1 MSQYSFNRRRIL
13 AGAAIGLTASILP
26 ARGQQKVA
34 LKLGHQYP
42 IDHPVSLGAARAA
55 ELVKEKSGG
64 RVEIVIFP
72 AGQLGTGKELDQQV
86 SDGGLDF
93 SIDGPGIIGNWHRPV
108 SIFESPFLCDGFP
121 TLVKMMDGPWSQA
134 QFKLLAEKQNMQRVG
149 KPWYYGARH
158 FTTRDR
164 ALKTAADAKGL
175 KLRVPE
181 VPLYLDM
188 IRAIAAVPTPMALA
202 EVYLSLQTGVV
213 DGQENPLPTINSQK
227 FFEVQK
233 FVNLT
238 AHIVTPQII
247 VASARRWASLAEADR
262 TLVVDALNAG
272 GEVNDKILIEL
283 ESSLIGLFKSKG
295 VTIVEPDRGSF
306 QAAMKPVYE
315 KNEAIWGKGAFAELQ
330 KLG

>member
-1 MSQYSFNRRRIL
+1 MSQSSSTRRQIL
-13 AGAAIGLTASILP
+13 AGAAIGLAASILP
-26 ARGQQKVA
+26 ARGQQKLS

-42 IDHPVSLGAARAA
+42 LDHPVTIGAAKAA

-108 SIFESPFLCDGFP
+108 SIFEAPFLCDGFA
-121 TLVKMMDGPWSQA
+121 TLVKMMDSPWSLA
-134 QFKLLAEKQNMQRVG
+134 QFKMLAEKQNMQRVG

-164 ALKTAADAKGL
+164 ALKTVADARGL

-247 VASARRWASLAEADR
+247 IAGAKRWNAIPEADR
-262 TLVVDALNAG
+262 VLIVDALNAG
-272 GEVNDKILIEL
+272 GEVNDKILIDL
-283 ESSLIGLFKSKG
+283 ETSLVGEFRSKG
-295 VTIVEPDRGSF
+295 VTIVEPDRASF
-306 QAAMKPVYE
+306 QNAMKPVYE
-315 KNEAIWGKGAFAELQ
+315 KNETIWGKGAFAELQ